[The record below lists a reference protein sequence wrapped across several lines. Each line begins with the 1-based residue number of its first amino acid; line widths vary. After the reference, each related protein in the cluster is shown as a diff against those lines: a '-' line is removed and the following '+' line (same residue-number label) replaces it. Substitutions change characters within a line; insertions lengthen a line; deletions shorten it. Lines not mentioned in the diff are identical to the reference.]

1 MTSPKGSMHC
11 RIIITEQRENKEEI
25 AYSFYEKIE
34 LKNKQLFQFQK
45 AKPLTVITQKK
56 QTADKNL

>member
-1 MTSPKGSMHC
+1 MHC

-25 AYSFYEKIE
+25 VYSFYEKIE

-45 AKPLTVITQKK
+45 ARPLTVITQKK
-56 QTADKNL
+56 KQTADKNL

>member
-25 AYSFYEKIE
+25 VYSFYEKIE

-56 QTADKNL
+56 RTADKNL